1 VNLDPRGIHW
11 EPSLTNHQPDRRRFL
26 AGLGAAGTAALLS
39 GCVTSTSSGK
49 SSSKGAVTLQSNL
62 SAPQA
67 KAAMQD
73 LVAAYAKKGSERA
86 SLNTV
91 AAETFRTQ
99 LPTYLTSANPPDVYT
114 WYPGSVADAYAKK
127 NLLLDLDEA
136 WTSSPDLKRYTKA
149 LNSLC
154 TASSGKKVFVPNTY
168 YWWGMFYRKSNF
180 AKWGVSEPKT
190 WDEFLD
196 LCDKLKSKGVAP
208 IGLGAG
214 GGTAWVASA
223 WFDYLDIRI
232 NGAEYH
238 RQLLAGK
245 HRFDDPEVRKVFD
258 RWQEVLPYFDPN
270 GAAVAFQDAT
280 TSLLNGRSGMMLIGT
295 FFADAAP
302 KNALDD
308 IDFFRFPVIDS
319 KVPLAEEAPVDGY
332 FASARTGRHD
342 QVIDLMKYLATAEAQ
357 EIYIKGSSGTV
368 LPCNP
373 DAKDA
378 GTALVKKGRKHVEEA
393 AEVTQ
398 FFNRDSSDALQ
409 PTADNALTKFLAK
422 PKSIGSILTDWQRD
436 AEKIWNA

>member
-1 VNLDPRGIHW
+1 MANLQ
-11 EPSLTNHQPDRRRFL
+11 PSRRRFL
-26 AGLGAAGTAALLS
+26 GGLGAAGTAALLS

-49 SSSKGAVTLQSNL
+49 SSSKGNVTLQSNL

-67 KAAMQD
+67 KKAMED
-73 LVAAYAKKGSERA
+73 IVAAYAKKGSGKA

-127 NLLLDLDEA
+127 NLLLDLDEV
-136 WTSSPDLKRYTKA
+136 WNSSPDLKRYSKA
-149 LNSLC
+149 QNKLC
-154 TASSGKKVFVPNTY
+154 TSSAGKKVFVPATY

-180 AKWGVSEPKT
+180 AKWGVRELPKS
-190 WDEFLD
+190 WDDFLD
-196 LCDKLKSKGVAP
+196 LCDKLKSKGIAP

-214 GGTAWVASA
+214 GNTPWVASA

-232 NGAEYH
+232 NGAQYH
-238 RQLLAGK
+238 RELLAGK

-258 RWQEVLPYFDPN
+258 RWQEVHRYFDPN
-270 GAAVAFQDAT
+270 GTALAFQDAT
-280 TSLLNGRSGMMLIGT
+280 TALLNGKTGMMLIGT
-295 FFADAAP
+295 FFADSAP

-308 IDFFRFPVIDS
+308 IDFFRFPIIDA

-332 FASARTGRHD
+332 FASARTGRRE
-342 QVIDLMKYLATAEAQ
+342 QVYDLMRYLATVEAQ
-357 EIYIKGSSGTV
+357 ETYIKGSSGTV

-378 GTALVKKGRKHVEEA
+378 GTALVKKGRAHVASATEI
-393 AEVTQ
+393 TQ

-409 PTADNALTKFLAK
+409 PTADTALTKFLAK
-422 PKSIGSILTDWQRD
+422 PQQIGSILTDWQRD

>member
-1 VNLDPRGIHW
+1 M
-11 EPSLTNHQPDRRRFL
+11 TNHLPGRRHFL
-26 AGLGAAGTAALLS
+26 AGLGAAGATALLS
-39 GCVTSTSSGK
+39 GCVTSTSSAK
-49 SSSKGAVTLQSNL
+49 TSSKGPVTLQSNL

-67 KAAMQD
+67 KAAMED
-73 LVAAYAKKGSERA
+73 LVAAYAKKGEGRA
-86 SLNTV
+86 NLNTV

-114 WYPGSVADAYAKK
+114 WYPGSVADTYAKK
-127 NLLLDLDEA
+127 NLLLDLDDVWNA
-136 WTSSPDLKRYTKA
+136 SPDLKRYSKA

-154 TASSGKKVFVPNTY
+154 TASSGKKVFVPTTY

-180 AKWGVSEPKT
+180 AKWGVSAPT
-190 WDEFLD
+190 SWDEFLD

-214 GGTAWVASA
+214 GNTPWVASA

-232 NGAEYH
+232 NGAAYH

-258 RWQEVLPYFDPN
+258 RWQEVLPYFDPD
-270 GAAVAFQDAT
+270 GTAVAFQDAS
-280 TSLLNGRSGMMLIGT
+280 TSLLNGRTGMMLIGT

-308 IDFFRFPVIDS
+308 IDFFRFPVIDP
-319 KVPLAEEAPVDGY
+319 KVPLAEEAPTDGY
-332 FASARTGRHD
+332 FASARSGRRD
-342 QVIDLMKYLATAEAQ
+342 QVFDLMKYLATAEAQ

-373 DAKDA
+373 EAKDA
-378 GTALVKKGRKHVEEA
+378 GTALVKKGREHIEQA
-393 AEVTQ
+393 AELTQ

-409 PTADNALTKFLAK
+409 PTADTALTKFIAR
-422 PKSIGSILTDWQRD
+422 PKEIGGILRDWQRD

>member
-1 VNLDPRGIHW
+1 M
-11 EPSLTNHQPDRRRFL
+11 TNHQSSRRRFL
-26 AGLGAAGTAALLS
+26 AGLGAAGTTALLG

-67 KAAMQD
+67 KAAMED
-73 LVAAYAKKGSERA
+73 IVAAYAKKGTGSA

-127 NLLLDLDEA
+127 NLLLDLDEV
-136 WTSSPDLKRYTKA
+136 WTSSPDLKRYSKA

-154 TASSGKKVFVPNTY
+154 TASSGKKVFVPTTY

-180 AKWGVSEPKT
+180 AKWGVSEPKS

-214 GGTAWVASA
+214 GNTAWVASA

-270 GAAVAFQDAT
+270 GAAVPFQDAT
-280 TSLLNGRSGMMLIGT
+280 TALLNGRSGMMLIGT

-308 IDFFRFPVIDS
+308 IDFFRFPVIDA
-319 KVPLAEEAPVDGY
+319 KVPLAEEAPTDGY
-332 FASARTGRHD
+332 FASARTGRRDH
-342 QVIDLMKYLATAEAQ
+342 VFDLMRYLATAEAQ
-357 EIYIKGSSGTV
+357 ETYIKGSSGTV
-368 LPCNP
+368 LPCNA

-378 GTALVKKGRKHVEEA
+378 GTALVKKGRAHVAAA
-393 AEVTQ
+393 AEITQ

-422 PKSIGSILTDWQRD
+422 PKSVGSILTDWQRD

>member
-1 VNLDPRGIHW
+1 M
-11 EPSLTNHQPDRRRFL
+11 TNHQTGRRRFL
-26 AGLGAAGTAALLS
+26 AGLGAAGTTALLS

-49 SSSKGAVTLQSNL
+49 SSSKGAVTLQSNV

-73 LVAAYAKKGSERA
+73 LVAAYAKKGSGRA

-91 AAETFRTQ
+91 ASETFRTQ

-127 NLLLDLDEA
+127 DLLLDLGEV
-136 WTSSPDLKRYTKA
+136 WSSSADLKSYSKA

-154 TASSGKKVFVPNTY
+154 TASSGKKVFIPATY

-180 AKWGVSEPKT
+180 AKWGVSEPKS
-190 WDEFLD
+190 WDDFLD
-196 LCDKLKSKGVAP
+196 LCDKLKSKGVDP

-214 GGTAWVASA
+214 GNTAWVASA

-238 RQLLAGK
+238 RELLAGK

-270 GAAVAFQDAT
+270 GDAVPFQDAT
-280 TSLLNGRSGMMLIGT
+280 TALLNGRTGMMLIGT

-302 KNALDD
+302 KDALDD
-308 IDFFRFPVIDS
+308 IDFFRFPVIDP
-319 KVPLAEEAPVDGY
+319 KIPLAEEAPVDGY
-332 FASARTGRHD
+332 FASARTGRRD
-342 QVIDLMKYLATAEAQ
+342 QVVDLMSYLATAESQ

-373 DAKDA
+373 KAKDA
-378 GTALVKKGRKHVEEA
+378 GTALVKKGRAHVEEA
-393 AEVTQ
+393 AEITQ

-422 PKSIGSILTDWQRD
+422 PKSIGSILTGWQRD

>member
-1 VNLDPRGIHW
+1 M
-11 EPSLTNHQPDRRRFL
+11 TNHQSSRRRFL
-26 AGLGAAGTAALLS
+26 AGLGAAGTTALLG

-67 KAAMQD
+67 KAAMED
-73 LVAAYAKKGSERA
+73 IVAAYAKKGTGSA

-127 NLLLDLDEA
+127 NLLLDLDEV
-136 WTSSPDLKRYTKA
+136 WTSSPDLKRYSKA

-154 TASSGKKVFVPNTY
+154 TASSGKKVFVPTTY

-180 AKWGVSEPKT
+180 AKWGVSEPKS

-214 GGTAWVASA
+214 SNTAWVASA

-270 GAAVAFQDAT
+270 GAAVPFQDAT
-280 TSLLNGRSGMMLIGT
+280 TALLNGRSGMMLIGT

-319 KVPLAEEAPVDGY
+319 KVPLAEEAPTDGY
-332 FASARTGRHD
+332 FASARTGRRDH
-342 QVIDLMKYLATAEAQ
+342 VFDLMRYLATAEAQ
-357 EIYIKGSSGTV
+357 ETYIKGSSGTV
-368 LPCNP
+368 LPCNA

-378 GTALVKKGRKHVEEA
+378 GTALVKKGRAHVAAA
-393 AEVTQ
+393 AEITQ

-422 PKSIGSILTDWQRD
+422 PKSVGSILTDWQRD

>member
-1 VNLDPRGIHW
+1 MANP
-11 EPSLTNHQPDRRRFL
+11 PTSRRRFL

-39 GCVTSTSSGK
+39 GCVTSTSTGK
-49 SSSKGAVTLQSNL
+49 GSSKGAVTLQSNL

-67 KAAMQD
+67 KAAMED
-73 LVAAYAKKGSERA
+73 LVAAYAKKGSGKA

-136 WTSSPDLKRYTKA
+136 WSSSPDLKRYTKA
-149 LNSLC
+149 LHTLC

-168 YWWGMFYRKSNF
+168 YWWGMFYRKSHF
-180 AKWGVSEPKT
+180 AKWGVSAPT
-190 WDEFLD
+190 SWDGFLD
-196 LCDKLKSKGVAP
+196 LCDKLKKKGVAP

-214 GGTAWVASA
+214 GNTPWVASA

-232 NGAEYH
+232 NGAQYH
-238 RQLLAGK
+238 RELLAGK

-270 GAAVAFQDAT
+270 GTALAFQDAT
-280 TSLLNGRSGMMLIGT
+280 TALLGGKTGMMLIGT
-295 FFADAAP
+295 FFADSAP
-302 KNALDD
+302 KSALDD

-319 KVPLAEEAPVDGY
+319 KIPLAEEAPVDGY
-332 FASARTGRHD
+332 FASARTGRKD

-378 GTALVKKGRKHVEEA
+378 GTALVKKGRAHVAEA
-393 AEVTQ
+393 AEITQ

-409 PTADNALTKFLAK
+409 PTADTALTKFLAK
-422 PKSIGSILTDWQRD
+422 PKQIGSILTDWQRD
-436 AEKIWNA
+436 AQKIWNA

>member
-1 VNLDPRGIHW
+1 MANPQT
-11 EPSLTNHQPDRRRFL
+11 SRRRFL

-49 SSSKGAVTLQSNL
+49 GSSTGAVTLQSNL

-67 KAAMQD
+67 KTAMED
-73 LVAAYAKKGSERA
+73 LVAAYGKKGSGKA
-86 SLNTV
+86 SLNTI

-136 WTSSPDLKRYTKA
+136 WSSSPDLKRYTKA

-168 YWWGMFYRKSNF
+168 YWWGMFYRKSQF
-180 AKWGVSEPKT
+180 ARWGVSEPT
-190 WDEFLD
+190 SWDGFLD
-196 LCDKLKSKGVAP
+196 LCDKLKKKGVAP

-214 GGTAWVASA
+214 GNTPWVASA

-232 NGAEYH
+232 NGAQYH
-238 RQLLAGK
+238 RELLAGK

-270 GAAVAFQDAT
+270 GTALAFQDAT
-280 TSLLNGRSGMMLIGT
+280 TALLGGKTGMMLIGT
-295 FFADAAP
+295 FFADSAP
-302 KNALDD
+302 KSALDD

-332 FASARTGRHD
+332 FASARTGRRD
-342 QVIDLMKYLATAEAQ
+342 QVVDLMKYLATAEAQ
-357 EIYIKGSSGTV
+357 EIYIRGSSGTV

-378 GTALVKKGRKHVEEA
+378 GTALVKKGRAHVAEA
-393 AEVTQ
+393 AEITQ

-409 PTADNALTKFLAK
+409 PTADTALTKFLAK

-436 AEKIWNA
+436 AQKIWNA

>member
-1 VNLDPRGIHW
+1 M
-11 EPSLTNHQPDRRRFL
+11 TNHQTGRRRFL
-26 AGLGAAGTAALLS
+26 AGLGAAGTTALLS

-49 SSSKGAVTLQSNL
+49 SSSKGAVTLQSNV

-73 LVAAYAKKGSERA
+73 LVAAYGKKGSARA

-127 NLLLDLDEA
+127 DLLLDLGEV
-136 WTSSPDLKRYTKA
+136 WSSSPDLKSYSKA

-154 TASSGKKVFVPNTY
+154 TATSGKKVFVPATY

-180 AKWGVSEPKT
+180 AKWGVSEPKS
-190 WDEFLD
+190 WDDFLD
-196 LCDKLKSKGVAP
+196 LCDKLKSKGVDP

-214 GGTAWVASA
+214 GNTAWVASA

-238 RQLLAGK
+238 RELLAGK

-258 RWQEVLPYFDPN
+258 RWEEVLPYFDPN
-270 GAAVAFQDAT
+270 GDAVPFQDAT
-280 TSLLNGRSGMMLIGT
+280 TALLNGRTGMMLIGT

-302 KNALDD
+302 KDALDD
-308 IDFFRFPVIDS
+308 IDFFRFPVIDP
-319 KVPLAEEAPVDGY
+319 KIPLAEEAPVDGY
-332 FASARTGRHD
+332 FASARTGRRE
-342 QVIDLMKYLATAEAQ
+342 QVVDLMSYLATAESQ

-373 DAKDA
+373 KAKDA
-378 GTALVKKGRKHVEEA
+378 GTALVKKGRAHVEEA
-393 AEVTQ
+393 TEITQ

-409 PTADNALTKFLAK
+409 PTADTALTRFLAK
-422 PKSIGSILTDWQRD
+422 PKEISSILTGWQRD

>member
-1 VNLDPRGIHW
+1 
-11 EPSLTNHQPDRRRFL
+11 
-26 AGLGAAGTAALLS
+26 
-39 GCVTSTSSGK
+39 
-49 SSSKGAVTLQSNL
+49 
-62 SAPQA
+62 
-67 KAAMQD
+67 
-73 LVAAYAKKGSERA
+73 
-86 SLNTV
+86 
-91 AAETFRTQ
+91 
-99 LPTYLTSANPPDVYT
+99 VYT
-114 WYPGSVADAYAKK
+114 WYPGSVAEAYAKK
-127 NLLLDLDEA
+127 NLLLDLDQA
-136 WTSSPDLKRYTKA
+136 WSTSPDLKSYSKA

-154 TASSGKKVFVPNTY
+154 TSTSSGKKVFVPTTY

-180 AKWGVSEPKT
+180 AKWGVSEPKS

-196 LCDKLKSKGVAP
+196 LCDKLRSKGVNP

-258 RWQEVLPYFDPN
+258 RWQEVLPYFDPS
-270 GAAVAFQDAT
+270 GAAVAFQDAS

-295 FFADAAP
+295 FFADATP
-302 KNALDD
+302 KNALADV
-308 IDFFRFPVIDS
+308 DFFRFPIIDA
-319 KVPLAEEAPVDGY
+319 KVPLAEEAPTDGY
-332 FASARTGRHD
+332 FASARTGRRD

-373 DAKDA
+373 AAKDA
-378 GTALVKKGRKHVEEA
+378 GTALVKKGREHIA
-393 AEVTQ
+393 AATEITQ

>member
-1 VNLDPRGIHW
+1 MTHPQ
-11 EPSLTNHQPDRRRFL
+11 PSRRQLL
-26 AGLGAAGTAALLS
+26 AGIGAAGTAALLS
-39 GCVTSTSSGK
+39 GCVTSTSSSK
-49 SSSKGAVTLQSNL
+49 NSSSGAVTLQSNL

-67 KAAMQD
+67 KAAMED
-73 LVAAYAKKGSERA
+73 IVAAYGKKKSGDV

-127 NLLLDLDEA
+127 DLLLDLGELWDGPE
-136 WTSSPDLKRYTKA
+136 LKGYSKA

-154 TASSGKKVFVPNTY
+154 TASSGKKVFVPTTY

-214 GGTAWVASA
+214 GNTAWVASA

-232 NGAEYH
+232 NGAAYH
-238 RQLLAGK
+238 RELLAGK
-245 HRFDDPEVRKVFD
+245 HRFDDPQVRRVFD
-258 RWQEVLPYFDPN
+258 RWRELLPYFDPN
-270 GAAVAFQDAT
+270 GTAGAFQDAT
-280 TSLLNGRSGMMLIGT
+280 TALLNGRSGMMLIGT

-302 KNALDD
+302 KDALDD
-308 IDFFRFPVIDS
+308 IDFFRFPVIDP
-319 KVPLAEEAPVDGY
+319 KVPLAEEAPTDGY
-332 FASARTGRHD
+332 FASARTGRREG
-342 QVIDLMKYLATAEAQ
+342 VLDLLGYLATAEAQ

-368 LPCNP
+368 LPCHP

-378 GTALVKKGRKHVEEA
+378 GTPLVTKGRKHIEEA
-393 AEVTQ
+393 VEITQ

-409 PTADNALTKFLAK
+409 PTADTALTKFLAK
-422 PKSIGSILTDWQRD
+422 PKEIDSILTDWQRE
-436 AEKIWNA
+436 AEKIWKA

>member
-1 VNLDPRGIHW
+1 M
-11 EPSLTNHQPDRRRFL
+11 TNHQPDRRRFL

-39 GCVTSTSSGK
+39 GCVTSTSSGR
-49 SSSKGAVTLQSNL
+49 SSSKGAVSLQSNL

-67 KAAMQD
+67 KAAMED
-73 LVAAYAKKGSERA
+73 LVAAYAKKGSDRA

-136 WTSSPDLKRYTKA
+136 WTSSADLKRYSKA

-180 AKWGVSEPKT
+180 AKWGVTEPKT

-196 LCDKLKSKGVAP
+196 LCDKFKSKGVTP

-373 DAKDA
+373 AAKDA
-378 GTALVKKGRKHVEEA
+378 GTALVKKGRKHVEAA

-436 AEKIWNA
+436 AEKIWTA

>member
-1 VNLDPRGIHW
+1 M
-11 EPSLTNHQPDRRRFL
+11 TNPQPGRRRFL
-26 AGLGAAGTAALLS
+26 AGLGAAGATALLS

-67 KAAMQD
+67 KAAMKD

-91 AAETFRTQ
+91 AAETYRTQ

-114 WYPGSVADAYAKK
+114 WYPGSVADAYARK

-136 WTSSPDLKRYTKA
+136 WTTSPDLKRYTKA

-154 TASSGKKVFVPNTY
+154 TATSSGKKVFVPSTY

-180 AKWGVSEPKT
+180 AKWGVSEPKS
-190 WDEFLD
+190 WDDFLG
-196 LCDKLKSKGVAP
+196 LCDKLKSKGVNP

-214 GGTAWVASA
+214 AGTAWVASA

-245 HRFDDPEVRKVFD
+245 HRFDAPEVRKVFD
-258 RWQEVLPYFDPN
+258 RWQEALPYFDPN

-302 KNALDD
+302 KDALDD

-368 LPCNP
+368 LPCHP

-378 GTALVKKGRKHVEEA
+378 GTALVKKGRAHVAAA
-393 AEVTQ
+393 AEITQ

-409 PTADNALTKFLAK
+409 PTADNALTRFLAK

>member
-1 VNLDPRGIHW
+1 M
-11 EPSLTNHQPDRRRFL
+11 TNHLPGRRRFL
-26 AGLGAAGTAALLS
+26 AGLGAAGATALLS
-39 GCVTSTSSGK
+39 GCVTSASSAK
-49 SSSKGAVTLQSNL
+49 SSSKGPVTLQSNL

-67 KAAMQD
+67 KAAMED
-73 LVAAYAKKGSERA
+73 LVAAYAKKGEGRA

-114 WYPGSVADAYAKK
+114 WYPGSVADTYARK
-127 NLLLDLDEA
+127 NLLLDLDDV
-136 WTSSPDLKRYTKA
+136 WNTSPDLKRYSKA
-149 LNSLC
+149 LHSLC
-154 TASSGKKVFVPNTY
+154 TASSGKKVFVPTTY

-180 AKWGVSEPKT
+180 AKWGVSAPST

-214 GGTAWVASA
+214 GNTPWVASA

-232 NGAEYH
+232 NGAAYH
-238 RQLLAGK
+238 RRLLAGK

-258 RWQEVLPYFDPN
+258 RWHEVLPYFDPD
-270 GAAVAFQDAT
+270 GTALAFQDAST
-280 TSLLNGRSGMMLIGT
+280 ALLNGRTGMMLIGT
-295 FFADAAP
+295 FFADATP
-302 KNALDD
+302 KSALDD
-308 IDFFRFPVIDS
+308 IDFFRFPVIDP
-319 KVPLAEEAPVDGY
+319 KVPLAEEAPTDGY
-332 FASARTGRHD
+332 FASARTGHRD
-342 QVIDLMKYLATAEAQ
+342 QVADLMRYLATAEAQ

-373 DAKDA
+373 DAEDA
-378 GTALVKKGRKHVEEA
+378 GTALVKKGREHIEQA
-393 AEVTQ
+393 AELTQ

-409 PTADNALTKFLAK
+409 PTADTALTKFIAR
-422 PKSIGSILTDWQRD
+422 PKDVGGILRDWQRD

>member
-1 VNLDPRGIHW
+1 MTH
-11 EPSLTNHQPDRRRFL
+11 HQPSRRRFL
-26 AGLGAAGTAALLS
+26 AGLGAAGTTALLS
-39 GCVTSTSSGK
+39 GCVTSTSSGN

-67 KAAMQD
+67 KTAMED
-73 LVAAYAKKGSERA
+73 LVAAYGKQGTGKAT
-86 SLNTV
+86 LNTV

-127 NLLLDLDEA
+127 NLLLDLDDVWA
-136 WTSSPDLKRYTKA
+136 SSPDLKKYSKA

-154 TASSGKKVFVPNTY
+154 TASSGKKVFVPMTY

-180 AKWGVSEPKT
+180 AKWGVSEPES
-190 WDEFLD
+190 WDDFLD

-214 GGTAWVASA
+214 GNTPWVASA

-232 NGAEYH
+232 NGADYH

-258 RWQEVLPYFDPN
+258 RWQEVLPYFDPD
-270 GAAVAFQDAT
+270 GTAIPFQDAT

-302 KNALDD
+302 KDALDD

-319 KVPLAEEAPVDGY
+319 KVPLAEEAPTDGC
-332 FASARTGRHD
+332 FASARTGRRE
-342 QVIDLMKYLATAEAQ
+342 QVSDLLSYVATAEAQ

-393 AEVTQ
+393 AEITQ

-422 PKSIGSILTDWQRD
+422 PKDIGGILTDWQRD
-436 AEKIWNA
+436 AEKIWTA

>member
-1 VNLDPRGIHW
+1 M
-11 EPSLTNHQPDRRRFL
+11 TNHLPGRRHFL
-26 AGLGAAGTAALLS
+26 AGLGAAGATALLS
-39 GCVTSTSSGK
+39 GCVTSTSSAK
-49 SSSKGAVTLQSNL
+49 TSSKGPVTLQSNL

-67 KAAMQD
+67 KAAMED
-73 LVAAYAKKGSERA
+73 LVAAYAKKGEGRA
-86 SLNTV
+86 NLNTV

-114 WYPGSVADAYAKK
+114 WYPGSVADTYAKK
-127 NLLLDLDEA
+127 NLLLDLDDVWNA
-136 WTSSPDLKRYTKA
+136 SPDLKRYSKA

-154 TASSGKKVFVPNTY
+154 TASSGKKVFVPTTY

-180 AKWGVSEPKT
+180 AKWGVSAPNS

-214 GGTAWVASA
+214 GNTPWVASA

-232 NGAEYH
+232 NGAAYH

-258 RWQEVLPYFDPN
+258 RWQEVLPYFDPD
-270 GAAVAFQDAT
+270 GTAVAFQDAS
-280 TSLLNGRSGMMLIGT
+280 TSLLNGRTGMMLIGT

-308 IDFFRFPVIDS
+308 IDFFRFPVIDP
-319 KVPLAEEAPVDGY
+319 KVPLAEEAPTDGY
-332 FASARTGRHD
+332 FASARSGRRD
-342 QVIDLMKYLATAEAQ
+342 QVFDLMKYLATAEAQ

-373 DAKDA
+373 EAKDA
-378 GTALVKKGRKHVEEA
+378 GTALVKKGREHIEQA
-393 AEVTQ
+393 AELTQ

-409 PTADNALTKFLAK
+409 PTADTALTKFIAR
-422 PKSIGSILTDWQRD
+422 PKEIGGILRDWQRD

>member
-1 VNLDPRGIHW
+1 MTHHHA
-11 EPSLTNHQPDRRRFL
+11 SRRRFL
-26 AGLGAAGTAALLS
+26 AGAGAAGTAALLS
-39 GCVTSTSSGK
+39 GCVTSTSTGK
-49 SSSKGAVTLQSNL
+49 SSSKGSVTLQSNL

-73 LVAAYAKKGSERA
+73 VVAAYAKKGSGSA

-127 NLLLDLDEA
+127 DLLLDLGEV
-136 WTSSPDLKRYTKA
+136 WSSPDLKGYSKA
-149 LNSLC
+149 LNRLC
-154 TASSGKKVFVPNTY
+154 TSASGKKVFVPTTY

-180 AKWGVSEPKT
+180 AKWGVREPKS
-190 WDEFLD
+190 WDDFLD
-196 LCDKLKSKGVAP
+196 LCDKLKSKGVDP

-214 GGTAWVASA
+214 GNTAWVASA

-232 NGAEYH
+232 NGADYH
-238 RQLLAGK
+238 RELLAGR
-245 HRFDDPEVRKVFD
+245 HRFDDPEVRRVFD
-258 RWQEVLPYFDPN
+258 RWQELLPYFDPN
-270 GAAVAFQDAT
+270 GTAVAFQDAT

-302 KNALDD
+302 KDALDD
-308 IDFFRFPVIDS
+308 IDFFRFPVIDP
-319 KVPLAEEAPVDGY
+319 KVPLAEEAPTDGY
-332 FASARTGRHD
+332 FASARTGRHA
-342 QVIDLMKYLATAEAQ
+342 QVVDLMRYLAGAEAQ

-373 DAKDA
+373 DAKDS
-378 GTALVKKGRKHVEEA
+378 GTALVKKGRAHIEEA
-393 AEVTQ
+393 AEITQ

-409 PTADNALTKFLAK
+409 PTADNALTKFIAE
-422 PKSIGSILTDWQRD
+422 PKQIGSILTDWQRD
-436 AEKIWNA
+436 AAKIWNA

>member
-1 VNLDPRGIHW
+1 MSNPHT
-11 EPSLTNHQPDRRRFL
+11 SRRRFL
-26 AGLGAAGTAALLS
+26 AGLGATGTAALLS
-39 GCVTSTSSGK
+39 GCVTSASSSK
-49 SSSKGAVTLQSNL
+49 SSSDGAVTLQSNL

-67 KAAMQD
+67 KAAMED
-73 LVAAYAKKGSERA
+73 LVAAYGKKGTGDV

-127 NLLLDLDEA
+127 DLLLGLDDL
-136 WTSSPDLKRYTKA
+136 WGSSELKGYSKA

-154 TASSGKKVFVPNTY
+154 TSSSGKKVFVPATY

-180 AKWGVSEPKT
+180 AKWGVSEPKS
-190 WDEFLD
+190 WDDFLD

-214 GGTAWVASA
+214 GNTAWVASA

-238 RQLLAGK
+238 RELLAGK

-270 GAAVAFQDAT
+270 GTAGAFQDAT
-280 TSLLNGRSGMMLIGT
+280 TALLNGRSGMMLIGT

-302 KNALDD
+302 KDALDD
-308 IDFFRFPVIDS
+308 IDFFRFPIIDP
-319 KVPLAEEAPVDGY
+319 KVPLAEEAPTDGY
-332 FASARTGRHD
+332 FASARTGRKD
-342 QVIDLMKYLATAEAQ
+342 GVLDLLGYLATAEAQ

-368 LPCNP
+368 LPCHP
-373 DAKDA
+373 DAKDS
-378 GTALVKKGRKHVEEA
+378 GTPLVRKGRKHIEEA
-393 AEVTQ
+393 AEITQ

-409 PTADNALTKFLAK
+409 PTADTALTKFLAK
-422 PKSIGSILTDWQRD
+422 PKEIGSILTDWQRE

>member
-1 VNLDPRGIHW
+1 M
-11 EPSLTNHQPDRRRFL
+11 TNHQTGRRRFL
-26 AGLGAAGTAALLS
+26 AGLGAAGTTALLS
-39 GCVTSTSSGK
+39 SCVTSTSSGK
-49 SSSKGAVTLQSNL
+49 SSSKGAVTLQSNV

-73 LVAAYAKKGSERA
+73 LVAAYAKKGSARA

-127 NLLLDLDEA
+127 DLLLDLGEV
-136 WTSSPDLKRYTKA
+136 WSSSPDLKSYSKA

-154 TASSGKKVFVPNTY
+154 TATSGKKVFVPATY

-180 AKWGVSEPKT
+180 AKWGVSEPKS
-190 WDEFLD
+190 WDDFLD
-196 LCDKLKSKGVAP
+196 LCDKLKSKGIDP

-214 GGTAWVASA
+214 GNTAWVASA

-238 RQLLAGK
+238 RELLAGK

-270 GAAVAFQDAT
+270 GDAVPFQDAT
-280 TSLLNGRSGMMLIGT
+280 TALLNGRTGMMLIGT

-302 KNALDD
+302 KDALDD
-308 IDFFRFPVIDS
+308 IDFFRFPVIDP
-319 KVPLAEEAPVDGY
+319 KIPLAEEAPVDGY
-332 FASARTGRHD
+332 FASARTGRRD
-342 QVIDLMKYLATAEAQ
+342 QVVDLMSYLATAESQ

-373 DAKDA
+373 KAKDA
-378 GTALVKKGRKHVEEA
+378 GTALVKKGRAHVEEA
-393 AEVTQ
+393 AEITQ

-409 PTADNALTKFLAK
+409 PTADTALTRFLAK
-422 PKSIGSILTDWQRD
+422 PKEIGSILTGWQRD

>member
-1 VNLDPRGIHW
+1 MSNPHT
-11 EPSLTNHQPDRRRFL
+11 SRRRFL
-26 AGLGAAGTAALLS
+26 AGLGATGTAALLS
-39 GCVTSTSSGK
+39 GCVTSTSSSK
-49 SSSKGAVTLQSNL
+49 SSSDGAVTLQSNV

-67 KAAMQD
+67 KAAMED
-73 LVAAYAKKGSERA
+73 LVAAYGKKGTGDV

-127 NLLLDLDEA
+127 DLLLGLDDL
-136 WTSSPDLKRYTKA
+136 WGSSELKGYSKA
-149 LNSLC
+149 LHSLC
-154 TASSGKKVFVPNTY
+154 TSSSGKKVFVPATY

-180 AKWGVSEPKT
+180 AKWGVSEPKS
-190 WDEFLD
+190 WDDFLD

-214 GGTAWVASA
+214 GNTAWVASA

-238 RQLLAGK
+238 RELLAGK

-270 GAAVAFQDAT
+270 GTAGAFQDAT
-280 TSLLNGRSGMMLIGT
+280 TALLNGRSGMMLIGT

-302 KNALDD
+302 KDALDD
-308 IDFFRFPVIDS
+308 IDFFRFPIIDP
-319 KVPLAEEAPVDGY
+319 KVPLAEEAPTDGY
-332 FASARTGRHD
+332 FASARTGRKD
-342 QVIDLMKYLATAEAQ
+342 GVLDLLGYLATAEAQ

-368 LPCNP
+368 LPCHP
-373 DAKDA
+373 DAKDS
-378 GTALVKKGRKHVEEA
+378 GTPLVRKGRKHIEEA
-393 AEVTQ
+393 AEITQ

-422 PKSIGSILTDWQRD
+422 PKEIGSILTDWQRE

>member
-1 VNLDPRGIHW
+1 MSNPHT
-11 EPSLTNHQPDRRRFL
+11 SRRRFL
-26 AGLGAAGTAALLS
+26 AGLGATGTAALLS
-39 GCVTSTSSGK
+39 GCVTSTSSSK
-49 SSSKGAVTLQSNL
+49 SSSSGAVSLQSNL

-67 KAAMQD
+67 KAAMED
-73 LVAAYAKKGSERA
+73 LVAAYGKKDAGRVT
-86 SLNTV
+86 LNTV

-127 NLLLDLDEA
+127 DLLLGLDDLWA
-136 WTSSPDLKRYTKA
+136 SSPDLKRYSKA
-149 LNSLC
+149 LNTLC
-154 TASSGKKVFVPNTY
+154 TASSGKKVFVPSTY

-180 AKWGVSEPKT
+180 EKWGVSEPRT
-190 WDEFLD
+190 WDDFLD

-214 GGTAWVASA
+214 GNTPWVASA

-232 NGAEYH
+232 NGAPYH
-238 RQLLAGK
+238 RELLAGK

-258 RWQEVLPYFDPN
+258 RWTELLPYFDPD
-270 GAAVAFQDAT
+270 GTALAFQDAT
-280 TSLLNGRSGMMLIGT
+280 TALLNGRTGMMLIGT

-302 KNALDD
+302 KDALDD
-308 IDFFRFPVIDS
+308 IDFFRFPVIDP

-332 FASARTGRHD
+332 FASARTGRAER
-342 QVIDLMKYLATAEAQ
+342 VTELMGYLATAQAQ

-378 GTALVKKGRKHVEEA
+378 GTALVKKGRAHIDEAVEI
-393 AEVTQ
+393 TQ

-409 PTADNALTKFLAK
+409 PTADTALTKFIAK
-422 PKSIGSILTDWQRD
+422 PKLIGSILTDWQRD
-436 AEKIWNA
+436 AQKIWSA

>member
-1 VNLDPRGIHW
+1 M
-11 EPSLTNHQPDRRRFL
+11 TNYQSSRRRFL
-26 AGLGAAGTAALLS
+26 AGLGAAGTTALLS
-39 GCVTSTSSGK
+39 GCVTDTSSSK
-49 SSSKGAVTLQSNL
+49 TSSKGAVTLQSNL

-67 KAAMQD
+67 KAAMED
-73 LVAAYAKKGSERA
+73 LVAAFAKKGSARA

-91 AAETFRTQ
+91 AAETYRTQ
-99 LPTYLTSANPPDVYT
+99 LPTYLTSGNPPDVYT

-127 NLLLDLDEA
+127 NLLLDLDEV
-136 WTSSPDLKRYTKA
+136 WSSSPDLKGYSKA

-154 TASSGKKVFVPNTY
+154 TATSGKKVFVPSTY

-180 AKWGVSEPKT
+180 AKWGVSEPKS
-190 WDEFLD
+190 WDDFLD

-232 NGAEYH
+232 NGAQYH
-238 RQLLAGK
+238 RELLAGK

-258 RWQEVLPYFDPN
+258 RWQEVLPYFDPD
-270 GAAVAFQDAT
+270 GAAVPFQDAT

-302 KNALDD
+302 KDALDD
-308 IDFFRFPVIDS
+308 IDFFRFPIIDA
-319 KVPLAEEAPVDGY
+319 KVPLAEEAPTDGY
-332 FASARTGRHD
+332 FASARTGRRD
-342 QVIDLMKYLATAEAQ
+342 QVVDLMSYLATAESQ

-373 DAKDA
+373 KAKDS
-378 GTALVKKGRKHVEEA
+378 GTALVKKGRAHIEEA
-393 AEVTQ
+393 AEITQ

-409 PTADNALTKFLAK
+409 PTADTALTKFLAK
-422 PKSIGSILTDWQRD
+422 PKEIGSILTDWQRD

>member
-1 VNLDPRGIHW
+1 MSNPHT
-11 EPSLTNHQPDRRRFL
+11 SRRRFL
-26 AGLGAAGTAALLS
+26 AGLGATGTAALLS
-39 GCVTSTSSGK
+39 GCVTSTSSSK
-49 SSSKGAVTLQSNL
+49 SSSDGAVTLQSNL

-67 KAAMQD
+67 KAAMED
-73 LVAAYAKKGSERA
+73 LAAAYGKKGTGDV

-127 NLLLDLDEA
+127 DLLLGLDDL
-136 WTSSPDLKRYTKA
+136 WGSSELKGYSKA

-154 TASSGKKVFVPNTY
+154 TSSSGKKVFVPATY

-180 AKWGVSEPKT
+180 AKWGVSEPKS
-190 WDEFLD
+190 WDDFLD

-214 GGTAWVASA
+214 GNTAWVASA

-232 NGAEYH
+232 NGAQYH
-238 RQLLAGK
+238 RELLAGK

-270 GAAVAFQDAT
+270 GTAGAFQDAT
-280 TSLLNGRSGMMLIGT
+280 TALLNGRSGMMLIGT
-295 FFADAAP
+295 FFADAAT
-302 KNALDD
+302 KDALDD
-308 IDFFRFPVIDS
+308 IDFFRFPIIDP
-319 KVPLAEEAPVDGY
+319 KVPLAEEAPTDGY
-332 FASARTGRHD
+332 FASARTGRKD
-342 QVIDLMKYLATAEAQ
+342 GVLDLLAYLATAEAQ

-368 LPCNP
+368 LPCHP
-373 DAKDA
+373 DAKDS
-378 GTALVKKGRKHVEEA
+378 GTPLVQKGRKHIEEA
-393 AEVTQ
+393 AEITQ

-422 PKSIGSILTDWQRD
+422 PKEIGSILTDWQRE